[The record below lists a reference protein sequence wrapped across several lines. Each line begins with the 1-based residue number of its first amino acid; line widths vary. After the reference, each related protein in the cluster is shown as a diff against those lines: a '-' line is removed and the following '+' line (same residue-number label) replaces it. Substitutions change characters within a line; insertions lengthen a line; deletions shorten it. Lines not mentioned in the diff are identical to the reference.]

1 MSSMIKLKRPGAEIG
16 ERREYKAV
24 FEVPEFDLYGRHH
37 EVRDSQATV
46 GVTRL
51 TDGLHLD
58 INIGVKVR
66 TTCDRN
72 LEPLELD
79 LELVESEF
87 LTGSSDPDICV
98 EDWVLDVSQYTS
110 EALPSEIPIKTYA
123 PGTEPVVSEPGEEEV
138 DPRWRGLD
146 GLFASGF

>member
-1 MSSMIKLKRPGAEIG
+1 MSSMIILKRPNAEIG
-16 ERREYKAV
+16 DRREYKAG
-24 FEVPEFDLYGRHH
+24 FNVPDFDLYGRHH
-37 EVRDSQATV
+37 EVLGAQATV

-51 TDGLHLD
+51 SDGLHLD
-58 INIGVKVR
+58 LVVRVKVA
-66 TTCDRN
+66 TTCDRT

-87 LTGSSDPDICV
+87 LAGPDDRDLSI
-98 EDWVLDVSQYTS
+98 EDWTLDLAQYTR
-110 EALPSEIPIKTYA
+110 EALPSETPIKACA
-123 PGTEPVVSEPGEEEV
+123 PGTEPVAPKPGEDEV